1 MAPLSVLLL
10 LLLPPPPVR
19 LWAQLEDRCKWNVVL
34 NKYQSLGQGSEK
46 FFEQLPVSL
55 YELFKNLNDLPVDR
69 SETYMGFPYYLKIT
83 LNCYLKDKGTIIR
96 GSHLTGTNPKVRIS
110 FYTPVNFRSW
120 KSERL
125 QLDMEGAP
133 LKRSCLAEETC
144 DLNWFTPMPMKNGS
158 LVMEVEIISNHLG
171 ELVEN
176 ARFLININGFMK
188 REKGKLIFTLGT
200 QTRGITHRDFINT
213 ESKPVWATMGQAP
226 VLILGGIPDEK
237 MILISDSSFDEI
249 TLVELNIDSC
259 WLGSLQ
265 CPQEQFTASIF
276 DAICTESTLFIR
288 QNQLIYYFTGEY
300 VSLKAPGSSNWV
312 RVLHNRCIKRLCP
325 VETPLNGSEYVLAL
339 TGGNEEG
346 FFFLGTITDGIVTFK
361 MFPLEKSLCQYFKVD
376 SCKLLWVVYNTARN
390 NFMLLMEFT
399 QGKVR
404 DAWLMEYIAYIDNSV
419 VDTVFKLY
427 DIPPFVPNDGG
438 LDFVMLL
445 GMETYTDYPLIIKGL
460 WINPFS
466 NMMFIWGNAIL
477 QSYDYKNFIYL
488 AEFPKESTIKYLAS
502 NYQGEVAC
510 VTETE
515 EIWFI
520 VEGSIKV
527 YKLYPSEGWD
537 TLFALSQME
546 ASSLYLRNETSVS
559 VFYDVM
565 GLQQL
570 VYQVDK
576 QGNGKLLKRL
586 LPVNQ
591 ILVYQQLSMTT
602 HDETETSKGSILSYS
617 AVCPFQLMQLRDL
630 PTPQIFTRQERY
642 HADAPF
648 VSSISGFH
656 NKFSLAIYQG
666 LIYYLLW
673 LHSKYNKPYA
683 DPVHDPTWSWWKEE
697 KTDKNFFVYL
707 ASNFQSTYGLYINM
721 DSYVKSY
728 KQEKSDRLPQYIYLD
743 KGDIYSFSVYLT
755 SPQSMQVSS
764 MTSRGNL
771 RLAVVVAD
779 PMCVATDVEKHNLIN
794 HNAILFKVSIQDKKA
809 CFDQGIS
816 GHNLMKTSVLIKVVD
831 SAGKCFLKTRS
842 GYEMLGNNM
851 IPILIGCPLGKR
863 LAFDITA
870 TLKYNKE
877 ENKRYF
883 DCVHPDP
890 EMPCFLFTDPFVP
903 FFLIQDMVTGESGS
917 FNGSYI
923 LKVIGGGISLD
934 NITDYS
940 EADIY
945 RYNSPEDKSESH
957 IWTILG
963 EERKIGS
970 YFILQHNTSGVQW
983 LCLQNSPCHDIIP
996 SHIYSPEFFF
1006 KIMVSNRDVDKS
1018 TYCDY
1023 QVIFLL
1029 HVHGLPLSNNRAL
1042 WYLWLTLYV
1051 ILGLLFFYILCCF
1064 LFVHVKRFW
1073 NKIKAKFTDIMTT
1086 ESFYSYSSSSSMPS
1100 MVSSKFSQVQSN
1112 DGERASVLKPREK
1125 KKT

>member
-1 MAPLSVLLL
+1 MARLFGLLLLL
-10 LLLPPPPVR
+10 LLLPPPPPVL
-19 LWAQLEDRCKWNVVL
+19 LWTQMMDKCRWNVAL
-34 NKYQSLGQGSEK
+34 NSYERLGYETEHFS
-46 FFEQLPVSL
+46 EQLPIATVDQ
-55 YELFKNLNDLPVDR
+55 YFKKLTNSPTDAGEMYL
-69 SETYMGFPYYLKIT
+69 GFPYYLRINFK
-83 LNCYLKDKGTIIR
+83 CDLKKAEPIIR
-96 GSHLTGTNPKVRIS
+96 GSHLTGMNPKIRIS

-133 LKRSCLAEETC
+133 LKRSCWTQDTC

-158 LVMEVEIISNHLG
+158 LVMEVEILSNHLG

-176 ARFLININGFMK
+176 ARFLVNINGFMK

-200 QTRGITHRDFINT
+200 QARGITHRDFINT
-213 ESKPVWATMGQAP
+213 ASRPVWSTVGQAP

-237 MILISDSSFDEI
+237 MILISDSGFDKI
-249 TLVELNIDSC
+249 SLVELNIDSC

-265 CPQEQFTASIF
+265 CPQEYSSASIF
-276 DAICTESTLFIR
+276 DTISTESTLFIR
-288 QNQLIYYFTGEY
+288 QNQLIYYFTGKY
-300 VSLKAPGSSNWV
+300 VSLKIPGSSNWV

-325 VETPLNGSEYVLAL
+325 VETPVNGSEYVLAL

-346 FFFLGTITDGIVTFK
+346 FFFLGIITDGTVEFK
-361 MFPLEKSLCQYFKVD
+361 KFPLEKSLCQYFKVD
-376 SCKLLWVVYNTARN
+376 SCKLHWVVYNTAKN
-390 NFMLLMEFT
+390 CFMLLMEFK
-399 QGKVR
+399 QNKVKET
-404 DAWLMEYIAYIDNSV
+404 WLLQYIPYLNAST
-419 VDTVFKLY
+419 VDTVIKLY
-427 DIPPFVPNDGG
+427 DIPQFVPNDGG

-445 GMETYTDYPLIIKGL
+445 GMETYTQYPLIIRGL

-488 AEFPKESTIKYLAS
+488 AEFPKESIIKYLAS
-502 NYQGEVAC
+502 NYQGEVVC

-527 YKLYPSEGWD
+527 YKLYPSEGWN
-537 TLFALSQME
+537 TIFVLSQLE
-546 ASSLYLRNETSVS
+546 DSTLYLHNETSVS
-559 VFYDVM
+559 VFYDIM

-576 QGNGKLLKRL
+576 KGKGRLLKRL

-602 HDETETSKGSILSYS
+602 HEETETSEGKILSFR
-617 AVCPFQLMQLRDL
+617 AVCPFQMMQLRDL

-656 NKFSLAIYQG
+656 NRFSLAIYQG

-721 DSYVKSY
+721 DSYVKIY
-728 KQEKSDRLPQYIYLD
+728 KQESSDRLPKYIYLD
-743 KGDIYSFSVYLT
+743 KGDSYRFTFYLT
-755 SPQSMQVSS
+755 SPQSAKAVSS
-764 MTSRGNL
+764 TSSMSNL

-779 PMCVATDVEKHNLIN
+779 PMCVGTNVEKQNLIN
-794 HNAILFKVSIQDKKA
+794 HNAILFKVAIQDKKA

-816 GHNLMKTSVLIKVVD
+816 GHNLMKTSVLIKVID

-842 GYEMLGNNM
+842 GYEMLGNYL

-890 EMPCFLFTDPFVP
+890 EMPCFLFNDPFVP

-940 EADIY
+940 EADIF
-945 RYNSPEDKSESH
+945 RYNSPEDTSESN

-963 EERKIGS
+963 DERKFGS
-970 YFILQHNTSGVQW
+970 YFILQRNTSGVQ
-983 LCLQNSPCHDIIP
+983 
-996 SHIYSPEFFF
+996 
-1006 KIMVSNRDVDKS
+1006 DVDKS

-1023 QVIFLL
+1023 QLIFLL
-1029 HVHGLPLSNNRAL
+1029 HVHGLPLSNSRAL
-1042 WYLWLTLYV
+1042 WYLWITLYV

-1064 LFVHVKRFW
+1064 LYVHVKRFW
-1073 NKIKAKFTDIMTT
+1073 TKIKTKFTEIMTT
-1086 ESFYSYSSSSSMPS
+1086 ESFYSYSTSSSMPS
-1100 MVSSKFSQVQSN
+1100 MMSSKISQTQSHE
-1112 DGERASVLKPREK
+1112 GERASVHRTKERKKP
-1125 KKT
+1125 